1 MKLISIFLS
10 LFIQQNLYSFEINSG
25 INKIQL
31 IELYTSES
39 CSSCPPAEKWINK
52 FESSDKLWKNYV
64 PVEFHVDYW
73 NHLHWVDKYSKKLYS
88 KRQRKYNSRQNK
100 GNFTPQILLNGINYK
115 GWRFFNYNLDKVT
128 EVGNLTV
135 KYAQQ
140 VAVYSFTPLGKFK
153 KLSCFAAFLGGQFK
167 TKITAGENSGR
178 LLKHEFT
185 VLTFKSVPMRKIKNI
200 YRCKLP
206 IQNESTIK
214 PKKKALAFWIGD
226 DSSLRVIQSIGK
238 YLN

>member
-39 CSSCPPAEKWINK
+39 CSSCPPAEKGINK

-88 KRQRKYNSRQNK
+88 KRQKNII
-100 GNFTPQILLNGINYK
+100 P
-115 GWRFFNYNLDKVT
+115 DKIRET
-128 EVGNLTV
+128 L
-135 KYAQQ
+135 
-140 VAVYSFTPLGKFK
+140 
-153 KLSCFAAFLGGQFK
+153 
-167 TKITAGENSGR
+167 
-178 LLKHEFT
+178 LLKYCSM
-185 VLTFKSVPMRKIKNI
+185 VLITKVGGF
-200 YRCKLP
+200 L
-206 IQNESTIK
+206 
-214 PKKKALAFWIGD
+214 L
-226 DSSLRVIQSIGK
+226 
-238 YLN
+238 